1 MTPDATA
8 ERIRQQAA
16 DWAVRQRME
25 RLDAQQMDALE
36 RWLDADPAHAD
47 ALADAEMLW
56 EMAETLRANPLF
68 ATPVPVARATR
79 VRRFLRGLFT
89 WEPRMPVRWA
99 GVAGVLLVVMLAV
112 NSRDTLAPLM
122 ADYRTGTGEVRT
134 LTLADGSQVLLSS
147 RSALD
152 VDYDGHERRVRLIQG
167 EALFSP
173 APRQGEEKRAFV
185 VEASGGRTQAL
196 GTRFVVQRQDSDNAW
211 VGVLQHSVNV
221 SLQQPQS
228 ELTLSEGQAARYQR
242 GQGIVALNDDP
253 TQRAD
258 WAQGVLIFRNVPL
271 DQVLQRFSDFRP
283 GLLKLVASEQAH
295 TPVSGLFHLD
305 NLDAAIRTL
314 AAERQLQVAQLA
326 GVTVLY

>member
-1 MTPDATA
+1 
-8 ERIRQQAA
+8 
-16 DWAVRQRME
+16 
-25 RLDAQQMDALE
+25 
-36 RWLDADPAHAD
+36 
-47 ALADAEMLW
+47 
-56 EMAETLRANPLF
+56 
-68 ATPVPVARATR
+68 
-79 VRRFLRGLFT
+79 
-89 WEPRMPVRWA
+89 MPVRWA
-99 GVAGVLLVVMLAV
+99 GVAGVLLVVMLAA
-112 NSRDTLAPLM
+112 NSHDTLAPLM
-122 ADYRTGTGEVRT
+122 ADYRTGSGEVRT
-134 LTLADGSQVLLSS
+134 LTLADGSQVLLGS

-228 ELTLSEGQAARYQR
+228 ELTLSEGQSARYQR

-283 GLLKLVASEQAH
+283 GVLKLVASEQAH

>member
-1 MTPDATA
+1 
-8 ERIRQQAA
+8 
-16 DWAVRQRME
+16 
-25 RLDAQQMDALE
+25 
-36 RWLDADPAHAD
+36 
-47 ALADAEMLW
+47 MLH
-56 EMAETLRANPLF
+56 
-68 ATPVPVARATR
+68 
-79 VRRFLRGLFT
+79 FLR
-89 WEPRMPVRWA
+89 
-99 GVAGVLLVVMLAV
+99 
-112 NSRDTLAPLM
+112 
-122 ADYRTGTGEVRT
+122 
-134 LTLADGSQVLLSS
+134 
-147 RSALD
+147 
-152 VDYDGHERRVRLIQG
+152 
-167 EALFSP
+167 
-173 APRQGEEKRAFV
+173 

-196 GTRFVVQRQDSDNAW
+196 GTRFLVQRQDSDNAW

-228 ELTLSEGQAARYQR
+228 ELTLSEGQSARYQR